1 MNTKKNKLNSLL
13 KIGLLFFGASILL
26 WNCEKQNFEPGVQT
40 SKSPF
45 KQKFV
50 TLSEIPRVKQLL
62 PKKLKSIYQRKTVG
76 LNDAIFDESNI
87 LEVIDTLNNANY
99 SFSFLLPT
107 APKGQLFNLIIGKN
121 AYGELNTPF
130 VLKYTCEEAYVDEFI
145 ANNYDFGHFKGTIS
159 LHKYTDYFEKD
170 YFSKTTNHD
179 CTEFDQFGDP
189 IPCDINPVDG
199 TSTGGG
205 PGVNPG
211 GSGTGATSG
220 NPTGGGS
227 GCTSTYSWW
236 CAAGGTGPHS
246 VESCGAGTGG
256 ILIIDISCA
265 FQNKNTTDC
274 PPCTTSIDGGIGI
287 NTISILTMRVTLKK
301 VLNLRGAELAWVA
314 KSDNNAAVKAIYTFL
329 QRNEVDGVYFPE
341 AVSFADL
348 ALKALM
354 NNGEVDWIEQVIL
367 ESNFV
372 NEKCLK
378 SVYDKMGKASKFKE
392 YIQNFEATASVADLR
407 FSTDNDFGNNNQK
420 YTNAMAI
427 TNPPLTSNEISIVFN
442 TDTNTSG
449 NIKNKPDVFK
459 AVAMIHEIIHAEM
472 YRKML
477 DAVRIAQ
484 INQTTLQWDTWP
496 NSTDFRDFVESLENK
511 YFGIFN
517 FYTQFEWNT
526 STPSSAQHQLMAD
539 RYRNVIKQALT
550 DYDSTLTDAQKEALS
565 WLGLNEANIVA
576 WQNYSGKSSVT
587 STLTNIKNTFPNGCN

>member
-211 GSGTGATSG
+211 GSGTGTTSG
-220 NPTGGGS
+220 NPAGGGS

-341 AVSFADL
+341 AVSFAEAAMETWMENKNTLVDFENQIIIEPSVPDCVKNIITKIGSDSVYLDLGDMPDFVKMELNLSGYIMDIFNNSSKYHLNFKVGTLASNKNAHTFFNIDTRAFDITLNTSYISNATDL
-348 ALKALM
+348 AIARTIIHESLHAYIKLIYHTQVLSSLHESLDYLLSQNGDNPNTAQHILM
-354 NNGEVDWIEQVIL
+354 TQQFLQGIANSL
-367 ESNFV
+367 ESWDNSSLTKNNYYNFLSWSGGMLATPAFNQLDINTQTDIINANI
-372 NEKCLK
+372 NE
-378 SVYDKMGKASKFKE
+378 GQA
-392 YIQNFEATASVADLR
+392 NTAA
-407 FSTDNDFGNNNQK
+407 NNNAK
-420 YTNAMAI
+420 
-427 TNPPLTSNEISIVFN
+427 
-442 TDTNTSG
+442 G
-449 NIKNKPDVFK
+449 NKN
-459 AVAMIHEIIHAEM
+459 
-472 YRKML
+472 
-477 DAVRIAQ
+477 
-484 INQTTLQWDTWP
+484 
-496 NSTDFRDFVESLENK
+496 
-511 YFGIFN
+511 
-517 FYTQFEWNT
+517 
-526 STPSSAQHQLMAD
+526 
-539 RYRNVIKQALT
+539 
-550 DYDSTLTDAQKEALS
+550 
-565 WLGLNEANIVA
+565 
-576 WQNYSGKSSVT
+576 
-587 STLTNIKNTFPNGCN
+587 CN